1 MEGVGLRVNNE
12 GRGSRGGGGG
22 VIIKFKCLVTEGCMP
37 NFITIVQPLLGEK

>member
-12 GRGSRGGGGG
+12 GRGSRGGG